1 MVTSA
6 SGVTAN
12 KTYQPPVDGVQVN
25 GNNGQT
31 KPSSNSESQSSTN
44 YLAKIEK
51 DLTTIN
57 QLSAGNSNNFALH
70 VARQSLYKD
79 LMDASNSGQIDKVLK
94 GLTYNQVGQI
104 TSQLERG
111 FNLQGD
117 AAFTQDQRNS
127 LFTAMVTGGSSG
139 QGASGQSLAKFMSEF
154 GLSNSGD
161 VYSLLDRSAVNGSPG
176 QINQLLSNYNSVILA
191 AQIQNMPAAQRDQLF
206 NDFNAKVNVAN
217 LQNLA
222 ASFTNYPT
230 LKQFEVSTGVSPPL
244 GYMMPTSW
252 TASSADNTDHVNIVI
267 SGNSTVPLSMVLR
280 GLGYN
285 FAEVGNSAN
294 FSLSNPTNVG
304 MSTEYFDPG
313 QGLKG
318 QDYSVRQGWLFSEAG
333 TFGDVNHFRV
343 WQQPGTGASF
353 ISASAEHYDP
363 NHKMPDGSVRPW
375 HAITNYND
383 SRNFVINAIKQEAA
397 QMGWKV
403 QEHWINTGAGTGF
416 PENKSYDGEVDVLTI
431 TDPNGLYPSPNHL
444 AGQS

>member
-1 MVTSA
+1 MVTPA
-6 SGVTAN
+6 SGVAAD
-12 KTYQPPVDGVQVN
+12 KTYQPPVDGAQVN
-25 GNNGQT
+25 NGGNNGQT
-31 KPSSNSESQSSTN
+31 QGPSHGTNQSSTN
-44 YLAKIEK
+44 YLQKIEK

-57 QLSAGNSNNFALH
+57 QLSAGNSSNFALH

-94 GLTYNQVGQI
+94 GLTYNQIGQI

-117 AAFTQDQRNS
+117 AAFSQDQRNS
-127 LFTAMVTGGSSG
+127 LFTAMVTGGTSG
-139 QGASGQSLAKFMSEF
+139 QGASGQSLAKFMSES

-161 VYSLLDRSAVNGSPG
+161 VYSLLDRSAINGPPG

-206 NDFNAKVNVAN
+206 NDFNAKVNTAN
-217 LQNLA
+217 LQSLA
-222 ASFTNYPT
+222 ASFTDYPT
-230 LKQFEVSTGVSPPL
+230 LKQFEASTGVSPSL
-244 GYMMPTSW
+244 GYMTPTGW
-252 TASSADNTDHVNIVI
+252 TASSANNTDPINIVI
-267 SGNSTVPLSMVLR
+267 SGNSTVPLSMILR
-280 GLGYN
+280 GLGNN
-285 FAEVGNSAN
+285 FAEVGNDQNS
-294 FSLSNPTNVG
+294 G

-313 QGLKG
+313 QGPKG

-353 ISASAEHYDP
+353 ISASAEHYDA

-403 QEHWINTGAGTGF
+403 QDNWINTGAGTGY
-416 PENKSYDGEVDVLTI
+416 PENKSYDGRVDVLTI